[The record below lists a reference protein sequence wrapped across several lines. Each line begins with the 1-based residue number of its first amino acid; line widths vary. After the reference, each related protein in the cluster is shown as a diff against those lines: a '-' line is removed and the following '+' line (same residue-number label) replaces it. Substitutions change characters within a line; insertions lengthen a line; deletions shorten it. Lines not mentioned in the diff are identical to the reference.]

1 MRVAILIFSFLLGA
15 GFQAQAQTE
24 SQNNL
29 RRGYEI
35 GPGDKISGKVL
46 GESDFNFDSVVDEDG
61 KIQVP
66 FSPEGIVASCKTE
79 RELREVVVE
88 QLKRYLRNP
97 QVSVNVVERNRPPV
111 TIYGEITSPQKI
123 TLTRPATLLE
133 IISFS
138 GGVTRSSNGVIE
150 ITRTADTT
158 CSRNPEDRWDG
169 AQNVQSGFPTKSFL
183 FSALKDTNPS
193 VFPGDVILVQKFPPV
208 YVVGEVLKPGEISIP
223 EEGLPLMQALAMA
236 SGVSRTAKIK
246 DIRIYRKKEGQTQPE
261 VISVDISKVRTGDK
275 EDLMLQPFDIV
286 DVGAK
291 PQSVGSILLD
301 IATGSAR
308 NTANVLPMRV
318 F

>member
-1 MRVAILIFSFLLGA
+1 MRIAFFALGFLILVSGHV
-15 GFQAQAQTE
+15 QAQTE
-24 SQNNL
+24 PQNNI

-46 GESDFNFDSVVDEDG
+46 GEGDFNFDSVVDEDG

-66 FSPEGIVASCKTE
+66 FSPEGILASCKTE
-79 RELREVVVE
+79 RELREVVIE
-88 QLKRYLRNP
+88 HLRKYLRNP

-111 TIYGEITSPQKI
+111 TIYGEISNPQKI

-138 GGVTRSSNGVIE
+138 GGVTRSSNGIIE
-150 ITRTADTT
+150 ITRTADNT
-158 CSRNPEDRWDG
+158 CSRNPADNWDG
-169 AQNVQSGFPTKSFL
+169 VATVQSGFPTKSFL
-183 FSALKDTNPS
+183 FSELKDTNPS
-193 VFPGDVILVQKFPPV
+193 IFPGDVILVQKFPPV
-208 YVVGEVLKPGEISIP
+208 YIVGEVNKPGEISIP

-236 SGVSRTAKIK
+236 AGVSRTAKIK
-246 DIRIYRKKEGQTQPE
+246 DIKVYRKKEGQTQPE
-261 VISVDISKVRTGDK
+261 VLSVDMSKVRSGAMA
-275 EDLMLQPFDIV
+275 DLMLQPFDIV
-286 DVGAK
+286 DIGAK